1 MEKPEWFETVDA
13 LQGAPDSALPSN
25 AHARTSIAKRLA
37 SVGVAVVI
45 MGGGVAVAQS
55 HIGIPTN
62 EALSSVSAASSSAAA
77 IKSPAVA
84 PIPAASPSAPIGR
97 ATISGG
103 RPSITGAAAG
113 GDGDND

>member
-13 LQGAPDSALPSN
+13 LEGAPDSVVPSS
-25 AHARTSIAKRLA
+25 ARASIAKRLA

-45 MGGGVAVAQS
+45 VGGGVAVAQS

-77 IKSPAVA
+77 TKSTPVA
-84 PIPAASPSAPIGR
+84 STSAASTSAPIGQ

-103 RPSITGAAAG
+103 RPSITGAATG
-113 GDGDND
+113 GDDDGDND